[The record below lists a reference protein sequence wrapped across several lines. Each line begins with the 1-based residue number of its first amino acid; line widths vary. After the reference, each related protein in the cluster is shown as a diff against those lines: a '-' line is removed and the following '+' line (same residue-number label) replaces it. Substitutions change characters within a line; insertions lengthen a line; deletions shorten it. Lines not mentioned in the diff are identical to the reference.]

1 MTRPLPESPAGF
13 YFHDAEDP
21 SPVPNPPVSLASL
34 GGGTARD
41 FHVQRGLMTAQR
53 GVGTAQLGEPGAV
66 QSFRL
71 ACLFWRL
78 VVGAGNALSQP
89 VPSSE

>member
-1 MTRPLPESPAGF
+1 
-13 YFHDAEDP
+13 
-21 SPVPNPPVSLASL
+21 
-34 GGGTARD
+34 
-41 FHVQRGLMTAQR
+41 MTAQR
-53 GVGTAQLGEPGAV
+53 GVSTAQLGEPGAV